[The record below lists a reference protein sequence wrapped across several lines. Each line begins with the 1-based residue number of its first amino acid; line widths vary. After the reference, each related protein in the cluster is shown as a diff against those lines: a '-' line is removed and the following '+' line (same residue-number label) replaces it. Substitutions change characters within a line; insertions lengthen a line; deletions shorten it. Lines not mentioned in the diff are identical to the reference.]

1 MDRFIHDENIR
12 HYRRVLERTT
22 DPVERARIL
31 TLLAEEEAWTEQNP
45 PAPADRRTG

>member
-1 MDRFIHDENIR
+1 MDRFIHDENLR

-31 TLLAEEEAWTEQNP
+31 TLLAEEEAKLGEDQA
-45 PAPADRRTG
+45 APGERRL